1 MQKYGIKSHTELKN
15 FTVMQIVDGI
25 NEKESKNNAIIKVR
39 LPKLQRNLVW
49 SETQKR
55 KFIDTLKQGF
65 PFGSLLFY
73 KKEDEDTALLVD
85 GLQRTSTMLDCVKH
99 PLKYF
104 DQNEIDSIYIDA
116 FIKTYPTLN
125 KDLLKREIESWMK
138 TREGFNNQNNYTG
151 YYLAEEIEEKF
162 QVTASSKKDG
172 RELISKLDLMLD
184 EIKSTSDISNINI
197 PVVIYHGEESN
208 LPDIFER
215 INSRGTKLNKYQ
227 IFAATWERT
236 FTVHNREILEMIAL
250 RYKAWEKEGF
260 VIDNYDETTFKQES
274 ADITL
279 FEYLFGLGKF
289 LQQQYPILF
298 GDYNEDKA
306 DEVDSKVFNLVTA
319 CCLLDIQKMNNLEDG
334 LSSQN
339 LNHFEKALL
348 SSVKFANDLLYP
360 ILSFRPYKK
369 KKQKE
374 KIFHSD
380 FHLVT
385 LISTIFHLKYNNSL
399 QERPLWSEYKK
410 RLSKSIPAHYLY
422 DILLNFWRGTG
433 DKHLRTFVLEPVR
446 SNELESLHYINLPKK
461 KQWENVLQLWFDEQ
475 LSKKEKKRVSI
486 DDRTILFIKYLYHN
500 VVSFSAAHQDHHIDH
515 IFPINRLKDA
525 AEHIGGLP
533 MSCVSNLTLLPKE
546 VNLEKTKK
554 TFPEYYDTLVISG
567 KDNSTINEICMS
579 VDKCLFDSS
588 REYNIPISA
597 NRDNVTKEWF
607 EQILR
612 KRFSKMT
619 TQLYKN
625 NILYE

>member
-25 NEKESKNNAIIKVR
+25 NEKESKNKAIIKVR

-116 FIKTYPTLN
+116 FIKTYPILN

-208 LPDIFER
+208 LPEIFER

-236 FTVHNREILEMIAL
+236 FTVDNREILEMIAL

-319 CCLLDIQKMNNLEDG
+319 CCLLDIQKMNNLEDV

-446 SNELESLHYINLPKK
+446 NNELESLHYINLPKK

-554 TFPEYYDTLVISG
+554 TFPEYYATLSISG
-567 KDNSTINEICMS
+567 KDTPIINEICMS
-579 VDKCLFDSS
+579 VDKCLFDNSK
-588 REYNIPISA
+588 EYNIPVSA
-597 NRDNVTKEWF
+597 NKDNIKKEWF
-607 EQILR
+607 EQILS
-612 KRFSKMT
+612 KRFSKIT
-619 TQLYKN
+619 EQLYKN
-625 NILYE
+625 NILYQ